1 MPGIYSET
9 AFEDAIEAALIAHG
23 WLQGM
28 PSNYDASLAL
38 DPVELFAFIGHTQ
51 PKAWSDLLTRQG
63 GDEATTRVK
72 FIQRLIDE
80 INRRGT
86 IDVLRRG
93 ITDVGVKFELAYF
106 RPAHSLTPDLV
117 AKYEANRCV
126 VTRQLPYSTANN
138 NTLDLTLFVNG
149 LPTATAEIKNAL
161 TGQNV
166 NNAIQQ
172 YRNDRDPRDQLLSRR
187 AVVHFA
193 LDTDLVFLTTHLAG
207 KATQFLP
214 FNQGGTGGGGGN
226 PEPCD
231 TSRYRTS
238 YLFEKVWQRDSWLDI
253 LAKFIQIEVIR
264 DERGR
269 EREKKIIF
277 PRYHQLDAV
286 RRALADVTAQGS
298 GTSYLFEHSPGSGK
312 TNTIAW
318 LAYRLSNLHDAANEK
333 IFAKVVVITDR
344 VALDRQLQDAIFEF
358 DHTPGVVQK
367 IDKNSSQLAEA
378 LQSGGAQI
386 IITTLQKFPYVIEKM
401 EALRSQSFAIVIDEA
416 HSSQTGET
424 HKALK
429 QILGAGSGSAADL
442 TETEF
447 EDGSVEDTYDE
458 QDVIAA
464 AIERSATARSR
475 QSHLSYFAFTATP
488 KARTL
493 ELFGTQHPD
502 GYFRPFHLYAMRQAI
517 EEGFILDVL
526 ANYTTYKTYWN
537 LAKHVSEDPEV
548 PEREAA
554 VAIARYVSLHPSNLA
569 QKTEIIVEH
578 FRRHTRG
585 KIGGRAKAM
594 VVTRSRL
601 HAVRYKIAFDTYIRA
616 KGYSDIRTLVAFSGT
631 VIDPDSGESFTES
644 GFNHFSETNLP
655 DQFETDDYQVLIV
668 AEKYQTGYDQPLL
681 HTMYVDKK
689 LSGIKAV
696 QTLCRLN
703 RITDNKVDTFVL
715 DFANEAAEIQ
725 EAFRP
730 FYDTPIA
737 QPTDPNI
744 LYTVASRVEDAGV
757 LVQSEVTEFAGVL
770 LTSGSLA
777 TVSTNAHARLY
788 GLIQPAVERAKAL
801 DAQAQEDFRQ
811 AVMSYVRLYA
821 FLSQVLPWADPH
833 LEELYLYSRALMTKL
848 PRPEQGS
855 IDLGDDVTLIYLR
868 TQLISEAENL
878 SLVQSATDEVEV
890 PGFDGDGAGPT
901 QTGKEIQL
909 SLLIETL
916 NERFGTEFTKADQL
930 WFDQLAQ
937 SMIEDNDLEVQ
948 AKANT
953 IENYSFGFDKS
964 LLDHSIQRRDSNE
977 AIFTKLMNDTHFQD
991 AVKGALLPIVYEA
1004 QRYNNQSR

>member
-1 MPGIYSET
+1 MPGIHSEH
-9 AFEDAIEAALIAHG
+9 AFEDAIEASLSAGG
-23 WLQGM
+23 WLRGT

-38 DPVELFAFIGHTQ
+38 DPVELFEFIGQTQ
-51 PKAWSDLLTRQG
+51 PKAWSDLITRRG
-63 GDEATTRVK
+63 GDEATTKTK
-72 FIQRLIDE
+72 FTQRLIDE

-86 IDVLRRG
+86 IDLLRRG
-93 ITDVGVKFELAYF
+93 FTDVGVKFELAYF

-126 VTRQLPYSTANN
+126 VTRQLPYSPVNN
-138 NTLDLTLFVNG
+138 NTLDITLFVNG

-166 NNAIQQ
+166 NNAIAQ
-172 YRNDRDPRDQLLSRR
+172 YRTDRDPKDQLLSRR

-193 LDTDLVFLTTHLAG
+193 IDTDLVFLTTRLAG

-226 PEPCD
+226 PEPHD
-231 TSRYRTS
+231 ASRYKTS
-238 YLFEKVWQRDSWLDI
+238 YLFEEVWQRDSWLDI
-253 LAKFIQIEVIR
+253 LAKFTQTEVIR

-269 EREKKIIF
+269 ERDKKIIF

-286 RRALADVTAQGS
+286 RKALRDVATRGP
-298 GTSYLFEHSPGSGK
+298 GISYLFEHSPGSGK

-318 LAYRLSNLHDAANEK
+318 LTYRLSSLHDANNEK
-333 IFAKVVVITDR
+333 IFAKVIVITDR
-344 VALDRQLQDAIFEF
+344 VALDRQLQDAIFQF

-367 IDKNSSQLAEA
+367 IDQNSSQLAEA

-401 EALRSQSFAIVIDEA
+401 EALQSQSFAIVIDEA

-429 QILGAGSGSAADL
+429 QILGAGGDSAADL

-601 HAVRYKIAFDTYIRA
+601 HAVRYKIAFDAYIKE
-616 KGYSDIRTLVAFSGT
+616 KGYSDLQTLVAFSGT
-631 VIDPDSGESFTES
+631 VIDPDTGESFTES
-644 GFNHFSETNLP
+644 GFNHFSEANLP
-655 DQFETDDYQVLIV
+655 KQFESDDYQVLIV

-689 LSGIKAV
+689 LAGIKAV

-703 RITDNKVDTFVL
+703 RITENKIDTFIL

-757 LVQSEVTEFAGVL
+757 VAQGEVTEFAGL
-770 LTSGSLA
+770 LLA
-777 TVSTNAHARLY
+777 SDSSPKARANAHARLY
-788 GLIQPAVERAKAL
+788 GLIQPAVDRAKAL
-801 DAQAQEDFRQ
+801 EAQAQEDFRQ
-811 AVMSYVRLYA
+811 SVISYVRLYA

-833 LEELYLYSRALMTKL
+833 LEGLYLYSKALMTRL

-855 IDLGDDVTLIYLR
+855 IDLGDDVTLTHLR

-878 SLVQSATDEVEV
+878 SLVKSNAEEVEV
-890 PGFDGDGAGPT
+890 PGFGGDGAGSG
-901 QTGKEIQL
+901 QTGKDIQL

-937 SMIEDNDLEVQ
+937 SMIEDSDLEVQ
-948 AKANT
+948 AKVNT
-953 IENYSFGFDKS
+953 IENYGFGFDKS

-977 AIFTKLMNDTHFQD
+977 AIFAKLMNDGNFQD
-991 AVKGALLPIVYEA
+991 AVKKALLPIVYET
-1004 QRYNNQSR
+1004 QRNGEDG